1 MKNDINFNN
10 FNNKNKQEFESFLK
24 NEKAF
29 LSKEALKVLEYSLE
43 AASSELKDTKSVDM
57 HAFILQN
64 VDITFTYI
72 DQAFDYLKYQ
82 QEWDFEEAISNGLS
96 DVCGIAAY
104 YLLQEIEDFESK
116 FITKTNTC

>member
-1 MKNDINFNN
+1 MKNDIDFNN

-29 LSKEALKVLEYSLE
+29 LSKEALKVLEYSLD
-43 AASSELKDTKSVDM
+43 ASSSELKDTKSVDM
-57 HAFILQN
+57 HIFILQN

-82 QEWDFEEAISNGLS
+82 QEWDFKEAISNGLS
-96 DVCGIAAY
+96 DVCAIAAY

-116 FITKTNTC
+116 FIAKTNTC